1 MWYIICAAAV
11 LLAAA
16 AAVFF
21 IANYMLNYCV
31 MRKGVEKASKKV
43 QKKNEPTPYRRQTME
58 NAALWPQQQKTEH
71 YITSFDGE
79 RLVGY
84 EMRPETESKNVVL
97 LMHGHD
103 CLPGSL
109 FPVGKMFLDMG
120 FNLFMPEMRANG
132 ASGGDAFT
140 FGAKE
145 SEDALLWLNKI
156 IEIFGEDCRILISG
170 NSLGGATT
178 LLTCAKPSL
187 PKQVKCAIEDC
198 SFTDVKEMFVCGGLN
213 VLPRFT
219 HAAVIA
225 AAGVIAKRRA
235 GFSFADASP
244 INAVPKIKLP
254 VLFIHGGDDKFV
266 PESMCEQLFTAK
278 TGLKEKLIVQG
289 AGHGVSYMTDPALYR
304 SACTEF
310 TERYMR

>member
-1 MWYIICAAAV
+1 M
-11 LLAAA
+11 AAA
-16 AAVFF
+16 AKD
-21 IANYMLNYCV
+21 
-31 MRKGVEKASKKV
+31 R
-43 QKKNEPTPYRRQTME
+43 
-58 NAALWPQQQKTEH
+58 H
-71 YITSFDGE
+71 YITSFDCE

-84 EMRPETESKNVVL
+84 EIAPRNRKQKR
-97 LMHGHD
+97 GAADARHD

-178 LLTCAKPSL
+178 LLTFSKPSL

-198 SFTDVKEMFVCGGLN
+198 SFTDVKEMSC
-213 VLPRFT
+213 
-219 HAAVIA
+219 AASERA
-225 AAGVIAKRRA
+225 AALSRTRRDSGAGVIAKRRA
-235 GFSFADASP
+235 
-244 INAVPKIKLP
+244 
-254 VLFIHGGDDKFV
+254 
-266 PESMCEQLFTAK
+266 
-278 TGLKEKLIVQG
+278 
-289 AGHGVSYMTDPALYR
+289 
-304 SACTEF
+304 EF
-310 TERYMR
+310 TLRMLPR